1 MNKLITKEHLLFLV
15 VGGFSILLTSELANF
30 IGQIINQFLIFINQ
44 DPLLVIIVKEVVQL
58 AVFIISVHV
67 ILKLITK
74 QKVLI
79 KDNLIKLIVWLIGIY
94 FVIQV
99 LQVLYGIYG
108 ISSLEGYREA
118 TINYSEY
125 VKENYLIISISSVVY
140 YLQRLLF
147 AISIVNYTLKDD

>member
-147 AISIVNYTLKDD
+147 AILIVNYTLKDD